1 MEVDIFMEKMDQ
13 NVIQKQIKDIEED
26 IGKRKIEMK
35 MEIKEYI
42 VEIEVLIKV
51 RGWME
56 ERFGEKKVFRED
68 IEVFVVG

>member
-1 MEVDIFMEKMDQ
+1 MEIDIFMEKMDQ